1 MNNYHGYMSDQDLP
15 PRAQGDLIVD
25 EPEDADRELEE
36 GETDDEI

>member
-1 MNNYHGYMSDQDLP
+1 MSFHNAATPEDLP
-15 PRAQGDLIVD
+15 PSHQGDLIVD